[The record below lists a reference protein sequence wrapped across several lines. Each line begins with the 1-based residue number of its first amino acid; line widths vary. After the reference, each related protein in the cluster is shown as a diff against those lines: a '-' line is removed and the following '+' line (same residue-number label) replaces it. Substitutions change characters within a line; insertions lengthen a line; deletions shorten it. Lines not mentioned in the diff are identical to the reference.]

1 MKHKFTNGLWKV
13 GHRKNLVISDMGASI
28 ADVKFTHSDSKNRV
42 NPNVEEC
49 IANAQLISAAP
60 ELLFALELFVN
71 WKITGAPAI
80 DHVMNT
86 ARMAIEKAV
95 G

>member
-1 MKHKFTNGLWKV
+1 MNRKFTKGLWKV

-28 ADVKFTHSDSKNRV
+28 ADVKFTHSDSKNRI

-49 IANAQLISAAP
+49 VANAQLIAAAP
-60 ELLFALELFVN
+60 ELLFALEVFVN

-80 DHVMNT
+80 DHVMDV
-86 ARMAIEKAV
+86 ARRAIEKAV